1 MTNDIVTTLAPT
13 VGTSAPGSN
22 LAASAPDLE
31 TALRQQARQF
41 TARSQGKEGRGVPAI
56 RLVIADWEYAYD
68 RSAYAAY
75 QVAEGADGERDIRW
89 PFHRIACATWM
100 VLRLEPGA
108 EVPLVETITTLAAD
122 EADEREIAARLFGT
136 LELHGDALL
145 ISWGGESKDFAVLR
159 RVASE
164 AGLLLP
170 PQLLDPH
177 PHSRLRLD
185 LCRAV
190 SGSARFPHLPEY
202 ASASGVPCKPSPSK
216 EVGTLVANGQWNK
229 VREQCFADVLTTSV
243 IALRHLAAH
252 GVVAC
257 HTQRSVAT
265 IAEAAGKAMP
275 RSTFVRSSFAHYAR
289 AQLAASRL
297 TGTIYRAA

>member
-1 MTNDIVTTLAPT
+1 MTNDIVTTSAPT

-31 TALRQQARQF
+31 TALRQQARRF

-108 EVPLVETITTLAAD
+108 EVPVVETIAALAGD
-122 EADEREIAARLFGT
+122 EGDEKEIAARLFGT
-136 LELHGDALL
+136 LELYGDALL
-145 ISWGGESKDFAVLR
+145 ISWGGEAKDFAVLR
-159 RVASE
+159 RIASE

-177 PHSRLRLD
+177 PHSRARLD

-190 SGSARFPHLPEY
+190 AGSARFPHLPEY
-202 ASASGVPCKPSPSK
+202 ATATGVPCKPSPSK
-216 EVGTLVANGQWNK
+216 EVGLLVENGEWDR
-229 VREQCFADVLTTSV
+229 VRDQCLADVLTTSV
-243 IALRHLAAH
+243 MALRYLAAH
-252 GVVAC
+252 GILAC
-257 HTQRSVAT
+257 HPQRSVAA

-275 RSTFVRSSFAHYAR
+275 RSAFVRGSFACWAR

-297 TGTIYRAA
+297 AGTIYRAA